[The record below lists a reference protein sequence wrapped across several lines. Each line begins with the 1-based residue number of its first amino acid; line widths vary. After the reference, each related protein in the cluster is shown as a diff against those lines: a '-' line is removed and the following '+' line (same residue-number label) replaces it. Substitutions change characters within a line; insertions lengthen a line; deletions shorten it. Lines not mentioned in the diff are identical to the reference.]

1 MQMADDSQFQ
11 GSLDGRIALVT
22 GASSG
27 IGFEAA
33 RQLAVRGATVVL
45 LCRDRERGEAAR
57 RRIAEETS
65 NPEIELLLADMGVQA
80 EVRRVAAEFR
90 ERHDRLHILVNNAG
104 AVLRKRELTE
114 DGIDRTFAANHLG
127 PFLLTRELLHL
138 IRESAPARIV
148 NIASSSHA
156 RGPLD
161 FADLD
166 SSGSWSQ
173 MRAYGRSKLGNVMFS
188 YELAR
193 RLADAGVTVNAMHPG
208 LVATEFGR
216 GVRWVR
222 LGIAVARWFMVS
234 PEDSGA
240 DVVHLATSPKLD
252 GVSGRFFVRREE
264 TLSSEVSR
272 DESLQRR
279 LWTASDVLVAR
290 SARSGLAQA
299 LVERVADS

>member
-1 MQMADDSQFQ
+1 MADDSQFHD
-11 GSLDGRIALVT
+11 SLDGRIALVT

-33 RQLAVRGATVVL
+33 RQLADRGATVVL
-45 LCRDRERGEAAR
+45 LCRDPDRGEAAR
-57 RRIAEETS
+57 KRISEETS
-65 NPEIELLLADMGVQA
+65 NDRVELLLADMGAQA
-80 EVRRVAAEFR
+80 QVRRVAAEFR
-90 ERHDRLHILVNNAG
+90 ERHDRLHILINNAG
-104 AVLRKRELTE
+104 GIPRRRELTG
-114 DGIDRTFAANHLG
+114 DGIERTFATNHLG
-127 PFLLTRELLHL
+127 TFLLTRQLLEV
-138 IRESAPARIV
+138 IEASAPARIV
-148 NIASSSHA
+148 NVASSSHA

-166 SSGSWSQ
+166 SAEDWAR

-193 RLADAGVTVNAMHPG
+193 RLADTGVTVNAMHPG
-208 LVATEFGR
+208 LVATGIGR
-216 GVRWVR
+216 GVPWVR

-240 DVVHLATSPKLD
+240 DVAHLATSPSLD

-264 TLSSEVSR
+264 TASSEVSR

-290 SARSGLAQA
+290 SAPSGLAEA